1 MASGTETSGS
11 GDIGRTLDLLWDT
24 GRRPSRGPRPG
35 LTLERIVEVAVEV
48 ADRDGLGAVSMR
60 RVATELGTGTMSL
73 YRYVPGKGELLD
85 LMLDRVQRP
94 SENPADLGD
103 GGWRPALHALAHAAL
118 ALHRRHTWLLEVNQS
133 RPILGPSA
141 LDGME
146 KVLARIR
153 PMGLTDPELVS
164 AVIMVEGYVVGAART
179 QVYQEEAERRSG
191 LTDAE
196 FWAAQEP
203 ALVKAMTSGRYP
215 VLASLSEDAFGTGFD
230 HFEFGLQRI
239 LDGLEVLVASR
250 RAAADGPAASGSAA
264 DTPAPVPANGSAADD
279 PAPANG
285 SAAPEDPA

>member
-11 GDIGRTLDLLWDT
+11 GDIGRTLELLWDT

-35 LTLERIVEVAVEV
+35 LTLERIVEAAVEV

-60 RVATELGTGTMSL
+60 RIATELGTGTMSL

-103 GGWRPALHALAHAAL
+103 GGWRAAL
-118 ALHRRHTWLLEVNQS
+118 EGLGHATLALYRRHTWLLEVNQS

-146 KVLARIR
+146 RVLARIK
-153 PMGLTDPELVS
+153 PMGLSDPELVS
-164 AVIMVEGYVVGAART
+164 VIVMVDGYVVGAART
-179 QVYQEEAERRSG
+179 QVYEQEAERSSG

-196 FWAAQEP
+196 FWQAQEP
-203 ALVKAMTSGRYP
+203 VLVKAMSSGRYP

-239 LDGLEVLVASR
+239 LDGLEVLVAAR
-250 RAAADGPAASGSAA
+250 RAADARAAGDDPATGDGSAA
-264 DTPAPVPANGSAADD
+264 A
-279 PAPANG
+279 
-285 SAAPEDPA
+285 EDPA

>member
-24 GRRPSRGPRPG
+24 GRRPSRGPKPG

-60 RVATELGTGTMSL
+60 RIATELGTGTMSL
-73 YRYVPGKGELLD
+73 YRYVPGKGELID

-94 SENPADLGD
+94 SEDPGGFGD
-103 GGWRPALHALAHAAL
+103 GDWRTALEALGRATL
-118 ALHRRHTWLLEVNQS
+118 ALYRRHTWLLEVNQS
-133 RPILGPSA
+133 RPVLGPSA

-146 KVLARIR
+146 KVLARIK

-164 AVIMVEGYVVGAART
+164 AIVMIDGYVVGAART
-179 QVYQEEAERRSG
+179 QVHGEEAERSSG
-191 LTDAE
+191 LTDAQ
-196 FWAAQEP
+196 FWQAQEP

-215 VLASLSEDAFGTGFD
+215 VLASLTEDTFGAGFD

-239 LDGLEVLVASR
+239 LDGLEVLVTARGAAGGPAARGSGPAGGP
-250 RAAADGPAASGSAA
+250 AAADRSAA
-264 DTPAPVPANGSAADD
+264 AEEPS
-279 PAPANG
+279 
-285 SAAPEDPA
+285 

>member
-11 GDIGRTLDLLWDT
+11 GDIGRTLELLWDT

-60 RVATELGTGTMSL
+60 RIATELGTGTMSL

-94 SENPADLGD
+94 SQDPADLGD
-103 GGWRPALHALAHAAL
+103 GDWRSALQALGHATL
-118 ALHRRHTWLLEVNQS
+118 ALYRRHTWLLEVNQS

-146 KVLARIR
+146 KVLSRIK
-153 PMGLTDPELVS
+153 PMGLTDPELIS
-164 AVIMVEGYVVGAART
+164 AIVMIDGYVVGAART
-179 QVYQEEAERRSG
+179 QVYEREAERSSG

-196 FWAAQEP
+196 FWRAQEP
-203 ALVKAMTSGRYP
+203 VLVKAMSSGRYP
-215 VLASLSEDAFGTGFD
+215 VLSSLSEDAFGTGFD

-250 RAAADGPAASGSAA
+250 RAAADDPAASNPAASNPAA
-264 DTPAPVPANGSAADD
+264 DEPAAAS
-279 PAPANG
+279 G

>member
-60 RVATELGTGTMSL
+60 RIATELGTGTMSL
-73 YRYVPGKGELLD
+73 YRYVPGKGELID

-94 SENPADLGD
+94 SEDPADLGAPGD
-103 GGWRPALHALAHAAL
+103 WRSALQALGHATL
-118 ALHRRHTWLLEVNQS
+118 ALYRRHTWLLEVNQS
-133 RPILGPSA
+133 RPVLGPSA

-146 KVLARIR
+146 KVLARIK

-164 AVIMVEGYVVGAART
+164 AIVMIDGYVVGAART
-179 QVYQEEAERRSG
+179 QVYEREAERRSG
-191 LTDAE
+191 LTDAQ

-203 ALVKAMTSGRYP
+203 VLVKAMTSGRYP
-215 VLASLSEDAFGTGFD
+215 VLSSLSEDAFGTGFD

-239 LDGLEVLVASR
+239 LDGLDVLVTAR
-250 RAAADGPAASGSAA
+250 RAAVDEPAAA
-264 DTPAPVPANGSAADD
+264 D
-279 PAPANG
+279 G